1 MSSLHYR
8 KPNGLYPTCVCMPL
22 GAEVAYICLSF
33 WLLASG
39 SCVLSQAEKKVAV
52 GKAEQIQK
60 MTTIFTQNGPR
71 LLF

>member
-22 GAEVAYICLSF
+22 GAEVVYICLSF

-39 SCVLSQAEKKVAV
+39 SCVLSQAERKGAV
-52 GKAEQIQK
+52 GEDE
-60 MTTIFTQNGPR
+60 
-71 LLF
+71 